1 MAKRLAVKVGEFTN
15 QQGETKG
22 EYVRLGALMAGN
34 DGGEYLLL
42 DPTVNLAGALTKQNM
57 MNHKNG
63 KQVRDSLMVSV
74 FDDSNG
80 KQQGGQQQAS
90 NNSGSDYSA
99 GNDFDDKDIPFNQH
113 LRGTII

>member
-1 MAKRLAVKVGEFTN
+1 METYLMAKRLAVKVGEFTN

-22 EYVRLGALMAGN
+22 EYIRLGALMAGN
-34 DGGEYLLL
+34 EGGEYLLL

-80 KQQGGQQQAS
+80 KQQGGQQPAS
-90 NNSGSDYSA
+90 NNSGPDYGS
-99 GNDFDDKDIPFNQH
+99 NETDYYDDDIPF
-113 LRGTII
+113 

>member
-74 FDDSNG
+74 FDDTNG
-80 KQQGGQQQAS
+80 KQQSNQHSSSGQ
-90 NNSGSDYSA
+90 DYSA
-99 GNDFDDKDIPFNQH
+99 GNDFDDKDIPFAQH